1 MAREQVTT
9 VHRRQAGGGHVTC
22 APAAGRVSHPSTH
35 VHAKLS
41 PHARTRWR
49 KHPCKLVPQSSLR
62 GHCCRKRGP
71 VLARSLCVT
80 ASQPWVT
87 VFSEKTVVLQQSFKY
102 FVLPKALKPY
112 KKLQKCQKLLENFSS
127 ENSVGRPKNY
137 QAKVPGTVSRTKR
150 SADFSPPQVKHCR
163 VQENYQIE
171 HVWVSFHMFWRPIFF
186 IDENCKI
193 TEPMHFWT
201 WALLRAFCTTFRRKR
216 FIART

>member
-9 VHRRQAGGGHVTC
+9 VHRRQAGGGHVAC

-35 VHAKLS
+35 VHAQLS

-71 VLARSLCVT
+71 VLA
-80 ASQPWVT
+80 QPWVT

-112 KKLQKCQKLLENFSS
+112 KKMQKCQKLLENFSS
-127 ENSVGRPKNY
+127 ENSVGRPKNW

-150 SADFSPPQVKHCR
+150 SANFSRPQVKHFLGCKKSTKSNTSGSLFTR
-163 VQENYQIE
+163 SEALL
-171 HVWVSFHMFWRPIFF
+171 FL
-186 IDENCKI
+186 IDENCRI
-193 TEPMHFWT
+193 TEPMHSWT
-201 WALLRAFCTTFRRKR
+201 RVLLRAFCTTFRHKR